1 MLRDASEARALA
13 VHFERGFSKEGEI
26 QAREAY
32 ARSLFQNRRLKKHI
46 YIYIGCPGFRDFNF
60 IPDRSFE
67 QFRVNFFS
75 AKTLV
80 MSEM

>member
-1 MLRDASEARALA
+1 MEGRRNPSAW
-13 VHFERGFSKEGEI
+13 ERLGN
-26 QAREAY
+26 